1 MEIFNADL
9 LGFQIFRVFHSKY
22 LPAQFEIWNT
32 VFFVWFL
39 IWFLVMIFGVAS
51 QLNKYEEMN
60 ESIVFRAGKR
70 DLILLGWKLS
80 HVVFRTVS

>member
-1 MEIFNADL
+1 
-9 LGFQIFRVFHSKY
+9 
-22 LPAQFEIWNT
+22 
-32 VFFVWFL
+32 
-39 IWFLVMIFGVAS
+39 MIFGVAS

-80 HVVFRTVS
+80 HVVFRGVS